1 MCFPVPCFINIAY
14 QYLTILF
21 TVIHC
26 MVPPVSNA
34 TPNSSSTIVKN
45 TDVTYTC
52 QTGYSHT
59 NGDLTRTCQADS
71 SLTGS
76 LPVCTS
82 KLKYSSEKHLY
93 FVVIL
98 RGYLGSTPTYRL
110 IRMKDT
116 S

>member
-1 MCFPVPCFINIAY
+1 
-14 QYLTILF
+14 
-21 TVIHC
+21 
-26 MVPPVSNA
+26 MVPHVSNA

-59 NGDLTRTCQADS
+59 NGDLTRTCQADG

-76 LPVCTS
+76 LPVCTC

-93 FVVIL
+93 FVIL
-98 RGYLGSTPTYRL
+98 KGYLGSTPTYRL
-110 IRMKDT
+110 IRMNDT
-116 S
+116 N